1 MLVTQSCLTL
11 ETSWTVACQAPLS
24 MEFSR
29 QEYWRGLLFP
39 SPGDLPN
46 PRMKPG
52 SPHSRQ
58 ILYRLRHQGS
68 YRVKENYKTG
78 TLRILPLQPNQKQT
92 KKTLDCAIV
101 TVDKRFL
108 WIMLWVN
115 KNSLIKPG
123 LQMCSPMFTFKS
135 SIIVYF

>member
-11 ETSWTVACQAPLS
+11 ATSWTVAHQAPLS

-29 QEYWRGLLFP
+29 QEYWRGLPFP

-46 PRMKPG
+46 PRIKPG
-52 SPHSRQ
+52 SPHSRW

-68 YRVKENYKTG
+68 YRVKENHKTG
-78 TLRILPLQPNQKQT
+78 KLRILPLQPN
-92 KKTLDCAIV
+92 KKTPLDCAIV

-115 KNSLIKPG
+115 KNSLIKPR
-123 LQMCSPMFTFKS
+123 LQMCSPMFTFES